1 MQHGEMFATR
11 PPPAST
17 LTHHGH
23 HAILNPVYWGKHSEE
38 FLVGHVTE
46 LAIQIERLVDIAL
59 AARERAYCPYSN
71 YRVGAALITE
81 SGRVFDGANVENSSY
96 GLSICAERVA
106 IHSAIA
112 AGERVIVALAVATES
127 GSTPCGACRQVAQE
141 FAGELRVF
149 LINSQGAYRETAL
162 GLLLPMPFAKS
173 ELELPTE

>member
-1 MQHGEMFATR
+1 M
-11 PPPAST
+11 
-17 LTHHGH
+17 
-23 HAILNPVYWGKHSEE
+23 
-38 FLVGHVTE
+38 GHVTE
-46 LAIQIERLVDIAL
+46 LAVPIERLVDVAL

-71 YRVGAALITE
+71 YRVGAAVVTE

-96 GLSICAERVA
+96 GLSVCAERVA

-141 FAGELRVF
+141 FASELRVF
-149 LINSQGAYRETAL
+149 LINSQGVYRETAL
-162 GLLLPMPFAKS
+162 GLLLPMPFAKR